1 MAISWLTALKVIPW
15 GDVIEHAPAVLKG
28 ARRLLERQNDPHV
41 AGDPPAAGETGADL
55 PALQLR
61 LLQLERQH
69 AADMAQ
75 LTQMVADLAEQN
87 ARLVAAV
94 ELLRLR
100 TRWLLVGTAVLAAGL
115 AALAFW
121 GR

>member
-1 MAISWLTALKVIPW
+1 MAVSWLTALKVIPW

-28 ARRLLERQNDPHV
+28 ARRLLDRQSK
-41 AGDPPAAGETGADL
+41 PAAGVPATGEPQADL
-55 PALQLR
+55 PGLQLR
-61 LLQLERQH
+61 LQQLEQQH

-75 LTQMVADLAEQN
+75 LSQMVADLAEQN

-100 TRWLLVGTAVLAAGL
+100 TRWLLAVTAVLTVAL